1 MITFRITV
9 HFNTAIKEQLFRLT
23 DIICKLTV
31 QLGVGVICANPAG
44 SRNRPP
50 SPRRQQLPYHITS
63 TAVCRR

>member
-44 SRNRPP
+44 SRKRIIHLCPVG
-50 SPRRQQLPYHITS
+50 QFVEQIE
-63 TAVCRR
+63 